1 VSGPSSDQQN
11 ADVIVVGA
19 GHNGLVAACYLARAG
34 LQVLVLESRDQV
46 GGCTTSEILIPE
58 APEHWFS
65 PCADDVISL
74 RASTVPRDLELAR
87 HGYHE
92 IDVDPPYVALAPD
105 GGSLAFWRDVGRTVE
120 EVRQFSPRDARTF
133 ENLIEQL
140 MPISDAAVELM
151 ATNPTRPDL
160 GSVLRAARVLRH
172 PRGIPT
178 LASLATVSAA
188 QAIQER
194 FEHPIVQSGLAQLAN
209 FGSPITL
216 EHTGINLLIVPLIM
230 RVGMA
235 RPRGGMGMLPR
246 ALERSLVA
254 AGGRVQ
260 TSARVDQLMVDA
272 GHIAGVRLTSGVELR
287 APTVLTATEPTQVL
301 NKWLPAGALSE
312 RMAARASHIPTRSA
326 DCAHFKIQIALRG
339 RLQLKKHSAARSDG
353 LDLRV
358 PTHVA
363 GTIDDICRAI
373 TDAGRGRLPDPLPY
387 ASMINT
393 AIDSSLAPQGQDC
406 LSLWSG
412 WVPLEPADGWG
423 DLKAATEKA
432 VVRHAMNY
440 LDGVESLEISRWVE
454 SPPDMMKRTSVP
466 NGNVYHVDMTLMHL
480 GPLRPA
486 WGFGGYRTPV
496 PGLYLSGGG
505 THPGPSVSGLPGQQ
519 AARTLLRDL
528 HKGKRRTRDDARR
541 LVERVS

>member
-1 VSGPSSDQQN
+1 MSGPLSTERL
-11 ADVIVVGA
+11 ADVLVVGG

-34 LQVLVLESRDQV
+34 LDVLVLESRDV
-46 GGCTTSEILIPE
+46 LGGCTTTEILIPE

-87 HGYHE
+87 YGYHE

-105 GGSLAFWRDVGRTVE
+105 GGSLAFWRDVDRTVA
-120 EVRQFSPRDARTF
+120 EVAHFSRRDARTF
-133 ENLIEQL
+133 EQLIEQL
-140 MPISDAAVELM
+140 MPISDAAIELM

-160 GSVLRAARVLRH
+160 GSVLRAASKLRR

-194 FEHPIVQSGLAQLAN
+194 FEHPLVQSGLAQLAN
-209 FGSPITL
+209 FGSPITM

-260 TSARVDQLMVDA
+260 TSARVQELLLDG
-272 GHIAGVRLTSGVELR
+272 GHIAGVRLTTGAELR
-287 APTVLTATEPTQVL
+287 ARTVLTATEPTQVL
-301 NKWLPAGALSE
+301 NKWLPDGALSE
-312 RMAARASHIPTRSA
+312 RMAARASHIPTRSGN
-326 DCAHFKIQIALRG
+326 CAHFKIQVAFRG
-339 RLQLKKHSAARSDG
+339 KLQLKRHNAARTDG
-353 LDLRV
+353 LDLRT
-358 PTHVA
+358 PTHVV
-363 GTIDDICRAI
+363 GSIDDICRAI
-373 TDAGRGRLPDPLPY
+373 TDAGSGRLPDPLPY

-393 AIDSSLAPQGQDC
+393 AMDSTLAPAGQDC

-412 WVPLEPADGWG
+412 WVPLEPAEGW
-423 DLKAATEKA
+423 DDMKAATEKA
-432 VVRHAMNY
+432 LVEHAMSY
-440 LDGVESLEISRWVE
+440 LDGFESLEVARWVE
-454 SPPDMMKRTSVP
+454 SPPEMMARTSVP
-466 NGNVYHVDMTLMHL
+466 TGNVYHVDMTMMHL
-480 GPLRPA
+480 GPFRPA

-528 HKGKRRTRDDARR
+528 RKGRTRTSDNAR
-541 LVERVS
+541 LAQHAT

>member
-1 VSGPSSDQQN
+1 MAAMNGTSSKDRD

-34 LQVLVLESRDQV
+34 LDVLVLEARDII

-65 PCADDVISL
+65 ACADDVISL

-87 HGYHE
+87 HGYSE
-92 IDVDPPYVALAPD
+92 IEVDPPYVALDPD

-120 EVRQFSPRDARTF
+120 EIRRFSPHDARTF

-140 MPISDAAVELM
+140 MPISDAAIELM
-151 ATNPTRPDL
+151 ATNPTRPDV
-160 GSVLRAARVLRH
+160 GSVLRAARMLRR

-194 FEHPIVQSGLAQLAN
+194 FEHPTVQSGLAQLAT

-235 RPRGGMGMLPR
+235 RPRGGMGMLPL
-246 ALERSLVA
+246 AVERSLID

-260 TSARVDQLMVDA
+260 TSARVEELLVDG
-272 GHIAGVRLTSGVELR
+272 GHITGVRLTTGVELR
-287 APTVLTATEPTQVL
+287 ARTVLSATEPTRVL
-301 NKWLPAGALSE
+301 NTWLPDGALSE
-312 RMAARASHIPTRSA
+312 RMAARAAHIPTRSA
-326 DCAHFKIQIALRG
+326 NCAHFKIQIAFRG
-339 RLQLKKHSAARSDG
+339 QLQLKRHSAACQDG

-358 PTHVA
+358 PTQLV
-363 GTIDDICRAI
+363 GTIDDVCRAV
-373 TDAGRGRLPDPLPY
+373 TDAGTGRLPDPLPY
-387 ASMINT
+387 ASMVNT
-393 AIDSSLAPQGQDC
+393 AVDSTLAPAGHDC

-412 WVPLEPADGWG
+412 WVPYEPAEGW
-423 DLKAATEKA
+423 DALKATTEKA
-432 VVRHAMNY
+432 LVEHAMNY
-440 LDGVESLEISRWVE
+440 FDGVETLEIGRWVE
-454 SPPDMMKRTSVP
+454 SPPEMMERTSVP
-466 NGNVYHVDMTLMHL
+466 TGNVYQVDMTLMRL

-486 WGFGGYRTPV
+486 RGFGGYRTPV

-528 HKGKRRTRDDARR
+528 RRDR
-541 LVERVS
+541 VGRVS